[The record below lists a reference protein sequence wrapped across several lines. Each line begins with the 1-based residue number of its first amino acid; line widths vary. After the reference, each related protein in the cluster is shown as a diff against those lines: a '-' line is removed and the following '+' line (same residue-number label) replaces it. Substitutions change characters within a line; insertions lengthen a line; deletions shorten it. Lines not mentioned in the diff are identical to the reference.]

1 MVPLLLLLLLLLAS
15 LPHHCASEGVVSRDL
30 WYILRMQNRT
40 AGLLHTYTTTTSD
53 GGGGTAAA
61 GLQTLITTREEMEV
75 TIQRGEDQVKNVF
88 STTVVEEAGTGR
100 IVKAGYIQLMAEDA
114 VEMLY
119 EISDDHITVTSVQGG
134 KTRVSTAPPL
144 PAQGGCIG
152 RAKARELFAAKA
164 RAGASSYRYV
174 TMKPEMGATLVNVT
188 STRRPRKGAA
198 GASAAGASAA
208 ATTRATTATASAGAD
223 QGVLLV
229 VGEGGAPMEVPVTSW
244 ETVMS
249 GMPMKVVEQTSVHGD
264 IMQMTIESGA
274 GQIEATVTTK
284 ERALAAAA
292 DSKSA
297 PPEMVDS
304 THVVLSRAV
313 PDLHSWHGRTW
324 VRMAVSTLDGSPL
337 VLPQA
342 GYQRVVEQGKGRAG
356 GGAGGG
362 GGGEG
367 GGRGGGKGD
376 AVGAVDRAA
385 NSEAEEGSVV
395 GGSESDSTSS
405 SSATS
410 SLTVLLD
417 LSRAPVRASSEDL
430 SDRSYRDP
438 SAMVDSAD
446 PRVRELA
453 ESAVGALFGDANAG
467 DNAGDGGGVGGG
479 VGSVGAVGGG
489 VGAGKAGGGSDV
501 RSEAEVMGRARKL
514 RAAVK
519 AHIRTFDLATG
530 FASASE
536 TARRRAGDCSE
547 HAVLLAAVLRADGIP
562 SRLCSGVVYTEKY
575 VTAAEAEAEK
585 RMMVEKARRMKA
597 TASTAIEEET
607 EKTPPERRACVPG
620 DSACDEEL
628 ARTHGGGGEGGGGG
642 GGGKQTHV
650 VRGSFA
656 WHAWTQA
663 LVHGR
668 WVDLD
673 ATLHRV
679 SYSVGHLLMGTASM
693 SDATGH
699 ADDMRF
705 AALVGNLRIEVE
717 GVGGAG
723 GGRGV

>member
-1 MVPLLLLLLLLLAS
+1 MAQPRLRASRFPLHQLLLLLLLLLLLAS
-15 LPHHCASEGVVSRDL
+15 FPHPCASEGVVSRDL

-40 AGLLHTYTTTTSD
+40 AGLLHTYTTSD
-53 GGGGTAAA
+53 GGGGTATA

-198 GASAAGASAA
+198 GA
-208 ATTRATTATASAGAD
+208 RAD

-229 VGEGGAPMEVPVTSW
+229 VGEGGSPMEVPVTTW

-324 VRMAVSTLDGSPL
+324 VRMAVSTLDGSLL

-342 GYQRVVEQGKGRAG
+342 GYQRVVEQGKGRAK

-362 GGGEG
+362 GGGGDG
-367 GGRGGGKGD
+367 GEGD

-385 NSEAEEGSVV
+385 NGNGEAEEGSVV
-395 GGSESDSTSS
+395 GGIESDSTSS
-405 SSATS
+405 PFATGRG
-410 SLTVLLD
+410 LTVVLD

-430 SDRSYRDP
+430 NDRSYRDP

-453 ESAVGALFGDANAG
+453 ESAVGALFVDAIGDVG
-467 DNAGDGGGVGGG
+467 GDGSGGVGG
-479 VGSVGAVGGG
+479 AGG
-489 VGAGKAGGGSDV
+489 VGGEKAGGDGGV

-585 RMMVEKARRMKA
+585 RKMVEKARRMKA
-597 TASTAIEEET
+597 TGSTAIEKET
-607 EKTPPERRACVPG
+607 KETPKERKACVPG

-628 ARTHGGGGEGGGGG
+628 ARTHGGGGEGGEKGERGGG

-679 SYSVGHLLMGTASM
+679 SYVI
-693 SDATGH
+693 D
-699 ADDMRF
+699 
-705 AALVGNLRIEVE
+705 
-717 GVGGAG
+717 
-723 GGRGV
+723 